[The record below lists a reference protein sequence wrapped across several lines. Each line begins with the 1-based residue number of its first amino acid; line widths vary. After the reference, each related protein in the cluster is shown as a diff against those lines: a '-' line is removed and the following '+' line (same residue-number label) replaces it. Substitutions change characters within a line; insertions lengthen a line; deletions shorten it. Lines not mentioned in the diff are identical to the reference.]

1 MIIGV
6 GIDII
11 EIDRIERAVKHNKNF
26 LYKLFTEKEIE
37 YFNAH
42 GYKIESIAGVFAA
55 KEAISKALGT
65 GFRGFGFKDIEI
77 LKDNKG
83 KPEVILFNKAKA
95 LAEIYGNYKVHL
107 SISHNKSNAIA
118 YAVMEVC

>member
-11 EIDRIERAVKHNKNF
+11 EIDRIEGAVKHNKNF
-26 LYKLFTEKEIE
+26 LHKLFTEKEVE

-42 GYKIESIAGVFAA
+42 GYKIESIAGAFAA

-95 LAEIYGNYKVHL
+95 LAESYGNYKVHL